1 MDTHSSL
8 KVVVLPWL
16 AMGHLIPFLELS
28 KSLAKK
34 GIKVYFITT
43 PKNIARLPKIPP
55 YLSSNLRL
63 ISFPLPYLEGVPNE
77 AESSM
82 DVPPTMQPKLK
93 TRFDLLRDCTAGLL
107 EELRPDWV
115 IYDFTSHWIP
125 SLSAKIG
132 ASCAYLALFNAASL
146 TFFGSPCELIGNY
159 RSTPEDFAV
168 VPRWVPMEM
177 ESKITYHMH
186 EVLKFLHS
194 VDEDM
199 GTPDTV
205 RFGSSIEGCDFV
217 CIRSAYEFESKW
229 LQLLSELYGKT
240 VIPIGFLFPDLK
252 EFDGDEKWVLLE
264 NWLDEQEKDS
274 VLYVALGSESPPS
287 QEELTELANGLEH
300 SNLPFLLVLRD
311 LPGSTRSV
319 LDMLPNGFLDR
330 VANRGLLHFGWAP
343 QVRILSHPSIG
354 GFLTHCGWNSVIE
367 GLGLGR
373 VLVLFPLM
381 NDQGLVARMMVTKGL
396 GVEVARDEPDGS
408 LRWESVTKAIR
419 LAMVEKEG
427 EVLRANARK
436 MKGVFGNKDLNHCYV
451 EQFIRYLV
459 ENKKSNLSY

>member
-1 MDTHSSL
+1 METHTSL

-28 KSLAKK
+28 KCLAKK

-43 PKNIARLPKIPP
+43 PKNIARLPKIPLD
-55 YLSSNLRL
+55 LSSNLSL
-63 ISFPLPYLEGVPNE
+63 ISFPLPHLEGVPDE

-107 EELRPDWV
+107 EDLKPDWV
-115 IYDFTSHWIP
+115 IYDFNSHWIP
-125 SLSAKIG
+125 SLSAKVG

-146 TFFGSPCELIGNY
+146 AYLGPPCELIGNY
-159 RSTPEDFAV
+159 RSTPEDFTV

-177 ESKITYHMH
+177 ESKITYHLH
-186 EVLKFLHS
+186 EVVKFSHS
-194 VDEDM
+194 VDEDK

-229 LQLLSELYGKT
+229 LELLSKLYGKSI
-240 VIPIGFLFPDLK
+240 IPIGFLFPNFD
-252 EFDGDEKWVLLE
+252 EFDGGEKWVLLE
-264 NWLDEQEKDS
+264 NWLDKQEKDS

-287 QEELTELANGLEH
+287 QEELTELALGLEH

-330 VANRGLLHFGWAP
+330 VSDRGLVHFGWAP
-343 QVRILSHPSIG
+343 QVKILSHPSIG

-373 VLVLFPLM
+373 VLVLFPIM
-381 NDQGLVARMMVTKGL
+381 NDQGLVARMVAGKRL
-396 GVEVARDEPDGS
+396 GIEVARDEPDGS

-427 EVLRANARK
+427 EELRANARK
-436 MKGVFGNKDLNHCYV
+436 MKGVFGNKDLNNYCI
-451 EQFIRYLV
+451 QKFIDYLV
-459 ENKKSNLSY
+459 ENKKSNR